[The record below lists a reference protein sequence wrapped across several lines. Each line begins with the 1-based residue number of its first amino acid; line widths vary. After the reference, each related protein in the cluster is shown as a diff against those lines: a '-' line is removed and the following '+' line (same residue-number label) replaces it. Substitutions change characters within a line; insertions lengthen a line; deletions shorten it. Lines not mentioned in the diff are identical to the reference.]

1 MFDSGELQAMSDEVL
16 VDALRRAHGAAAFA
30 QAAEVRA
37 VRELYRRRRAE
48 GRHGGVAAGEFAA
61 AEAMAAVQVGES
73 VAAALIDVGVGLD
86 QMPRTSAAFESGLI
100 DLARAQVIVEAVRD
114 LPVEVLGEVE
124 QTLVETAARSTPG
137 RLRQTARRWVTKI
150 DPGGEQRRREQRE
163 LDRDVRISALQD
175 GVALFDG
182 VLPAM
187 GAQVVANR
195 LREMGARVCS
205 EDPRNAAQRRADAL
219 VALAQGE
226 AMLTC
231 ACGRA
236 ECPAAAEPAVG
247 SRVLVQVG
255 VSFEALAGLS
265 EDPGLLAGYGPVD
278 AALVRRIAEQA
289 RLQVIPEQAE
299 AGEARVAMDGQCR
312 FPGCTVAAAE
322 CVPETPDSEG
332 GSPPRRTGRGPGG
345 RGAAGQ
351 AGAQRD
357 SAVAGGTG
365 ALCAHHHRLR
375 LSASGWR
382 VRRLDGD
389 RVGWTSPTGDR
400 HTTVREGA
408 RYLFPHSD
416 SEAPDIRIATAA
428 MVSITTQ
435 PGLDLTYPIST
446 HRQSAAST
454 PEDAAT
460 EGPVAW

>member
-37 VRELYRRRRAE
+37 VRELYRRRRGE
-48 GRHGGVAAGEFAA
+48 KRHGGAAAGEFAA
-61 AEAMAAVQVGES
+61 AEATAAVYVGEQ
-73 VAAALIDVGVGLD
+73 VAAALIDVGLGLD
-86 QMPRTSAAFESGLI
+86 ELPQTAAAFESGLI
-100 DLARAQVIVEAVRD
+100 DLARAQVIVAAVRD
-114 LPVEVLGEVE
+114 LPVEVLAEVE
-124 QTLVETAARSTPG
+124 RTLVETAARSTPA

-195 LREMGARVCS
+195 LREMGSRVCA
-205 EDPRNAAQRRADAL
+205 EDPRSVAQRRADAL
-219 VALAQGE
+219 VALAQGDE
-226 AMLTC
+226 MLAC

-236 ECPAAAEPAVG
+236 ECPAGAAPEGVPRA
-247 SRVLVQVG
+247 LVQVG
-255 VSFEALAGLS
+255 VSVEALAGLT

-289 RLQVIPEQAE
+289 RLQVVSER
-299 AGEARVAMDGQCR
+299 GDSGDEARRAIEGQCR

-322 CVPETPDSEG
+322 CVMEAVDSRGENPRG
-332 GSPPRRTGRGPGG
+332 GHGRGGAG
-345 RGAAGQ
+345 RSASHH
-351 AGAQRD
+351 D
-357 SAVAGGTG
+357 SAVVGSTV
-365 ALCAHHHRLR
+365 ALCSHHHRLR
-375 LSASGWR
+375 SSAGGWR

-389 RVGWTSPTGDR
+389 RLSWSSPTGDR

-408 RYLFPHSD
+408 RYLFPHID
-416 SEAPDIRIATAA
+416 SEAPESRIDTAA
-428 MVSITTQ
+428 MVSPTPQ
-435 PGLDLTYPIST
+435 PGLDLTYPIAAHRLT
-446 HRQSAAST
+446 HRQLAGST